1 MTKTPPAQRAL
12 LLYQNLSGRAWV
24 ESEELNVES
33 LAQES
38 GVETF
43 TKWVAERYQEV
54 EVGKISEAFANF
66 FKKLKRQQGQSI
78 REFNSCFD
86 RAHARL
92 LEIECRLPET
102 AKAWAY
108 MNALSLAHGEELA
121 LLASVNNEYNT
132 QRLQRAAVLHERSL
146 KPPWMP
152 RRPFFP
158 DPKKNNGVKG
168 AFMADIYEEEES
180 EISVDLNDD
189 GGVPEEIAVEIHE
202 AYMSQEAAKSRYRDV
217 MKSRGYATGDTRGN
231 DQANLSASDR
241 LKLAK
246 SRSFCA
252 GCKRRGHWHR
262 DQECPLNQG
271 KGGSAATSSATKG
284 AAGNIEKNDN
294 KPKDAF
300 VVHVAYEVANSELGE
315 DLLAITDCA
324 CSKTVVGQAWVQ
336 QYITLARRAGLAP
349 CILPCHDEFRFGA
362 SDVFRANYAVSIAI
376 AVQGKVFLVKAA
388 VVNGDVPLLLSRTVL
403 SRIGMIYNLAGHKAD
418 FSELGVSSYPLKVTA
433 TGHPAIPVAP
443 HEMPGVVFPSPQEW
457 GEDEIIMQREGRQ
470 QYMVHMTSAHVAS
483 EGTSSPNSFVETK
496 TFVPGNVFYPKKI
509 EPVVRNILLEEPFN
523 PEVFLSWWTGT
534 KHCNDFWIEGPHV
547 WVRVHVIPRRS
558 LFDPRKWR
566 APHPD
571 QLAFLLEQ
579 LGCIRSTNSVACQ
592 HHLPMGDKHDFWSLP
607 HEDALLPAL
616 WIGRTV
622 FAKKP
627 PIPHVRDIHGPGIAL
642 DMANEQAGVDS
653 GGQRDGH
660 HGAHIVDGARDQGSH
675 LREARE
681 DREEV
686 ASSQEAGKHDS
697 GGASEHRQGAQDRVP
712 SKCFEGSAG
721 SADSLRDP
729 VGRRAGGVLR
739 PLQDLHVQRSA
750 GVVPG
755 VGPQGSQGEP
765 RGIGRSEDVGGL
777 VREQAREGRLS
788 PSGPRGEC
796 DDALHP
802 GRCKF
807 LDVFF
812 ELEDDRESGATREGP
827 SRLEPQRQR
836 LQQALGTDA
845 EETQHQ
851 QKGRQGLGRASE
863 DGTGR
868 ANRGQGG
875 DRGLDK
881 EAGGDPR
888 PVRHGPQVN
897 DDVYEVITDYASIGA
912 YITDRENM
920 KQFVQRHDGEL
931 EATMEVVE
939 LDAAQ
944 FCQPEAK
951 KEVEGLPEDAIL
963 DLNDYDPGSQQEVL
977 YDLQF
982 YNCYEEHEVTI
993 SELEAKA
1000 KRARIDKDFSQHT
1013 CAKIIRELCEK
1024 WGSEGQRQAM
1034 KTGKTVVLGAYSF
1047 SGFHGVTNRSHV
1059 FSEVTRYF
1067 NAYLKNAGAQGRWSS
1082 LSVALNTTPTLH
1094 RDSHNWAVED
1104 NMIISLGDYV
1114 GGRLWVENDANG
1126 QDATENAD
1134 VHTVSL
1140 PNGNKLTGTFMTT
1153 KDKLCYFDPSR
1164 RHYVEEWTGE
1174 RMTITAYGVRGVPQL
1189 GREQRDLLR
1198 SFGFPLARKPKRHG
1212 GDLPT
1217 VTRDKETEV
1226 RPRKSTRKSL
1236 WKSAAHWTTMFTLA
1250 IFATAT
1256 SFTSESL
1263 EDHKHFTAI
1272 LEIGGYHKIAEAA
1285 NLGFDVAEAYD
1296 YNDLYDHDTYHLL
1309 LDQMKELRPR
1319 VIWIHEQDGNER
1331 AHDRISSI
1339 GLLQADLGGITII
1352 EGDSGSSLWN
1362 NAYLRDLQAR
1372 CTSTIEDVAGRRVL
1386 RLHPRAHDN
1395 DAGSCANEVLA
1406 VSTSQRETGDKE
1418 PQRGAAAI
1426 TFGAGV
1432 APHVKAALSRLHQN
1446 LGHPAVSDLTRH
1458 LRLAGADAK
1467 VLKAA
1472 KTLRCQVCDRTKG
1485 TGSSRPAVL
1494 PSLLDFNQI
1503 VSVDVFHAF
1512 DSQRVRHE
1520 FISVIDHGTTYH
1532 LVKRIQGHS
1541 TESFEKDFVDVWAR
1555 NFGAPGTIA
1564 ADLET
1569 GLQAGLGRY
1578 VEFTGTRLRPAAG
1591 QAHWQQGVIERHGQ
1605 WYQDILRRVIDEH
1618 SIDEDDID
1626 IAVSMVNQAK
1636 NELRRRHGFSPTQA
1650 VYGKDPKTPEDLM
1663 AGNDE
1668 EHILD
1673 VMSYDRRR
1681 QREVAIRTAARV
1693 AFFRSQVDTRLRR
1706 SLLQRARV
1714 KRGEYTAGE
1723 MVCFYRIDKSAT
1735 KRGRWRGPGVILG
1748 REGTNWWISCAGRC
1762 HLVAEEH
1769 MRPSTAEEVGGLF
1782 DTKMARADLE
1792 KLLFADPDD
1801 PDVYEG
1807 AHDGMEEEDGDA
1819 DPTAPPAGHDDEH
1832 DFEFQLDGEEGDE
1845 PAKDEDMNAPGG
1857 EAPLSPGDVGGDG
1870 GAYGPG
1876 RRLRRKQRGSG
1887 SEPYSV
1893 NMLKKCVTEHSKEK
1907 QLEKELPWSQIPP
1920 EHYPDFK
1927 AAERK
1932 QIKEH
1937 IEHKALTILSRAE
1950 SDVIR
1955 ASVPGDRILTSRWAY
1970 KDKHYARRRL
1980 QPDVPCKA
1988 KARLVDPDIGLM
2000 PTDAPTVSRLGVHTL
2015 LQLVASHRGQQGGR
2029 RWSAAAGDVTAAF
2042 LNGPPLQRLL
2052 YLKQPRTGVE
2062 GMEEDA
2068 LFRIDKGVFGLVDS
2082 PRTWWEEVRGI
2093 LKKILVDYHGK
2104 TYALRQSTLDPC
2116 IFGLCE
2122 IENEKSVGR
2131 PQAYVA
2137 IHVDDLLVVG
2147 PEGLDEVFR
2156 KALSAKLPIDSWE
2169 VDDFE
2174 YIGSHVKVGD
2184 DGVSI
2189 SQSAYAAS
2197 RLFQIPIDKHQKDM
2211 DPATFEQC
2219 IDNRSLIGGL
2229 SWLAG
2234 QTRPDLLA
2242 SVSLAQQMQQR
2253 PSVAD
2258 IRFSNEASA
2267 RALKHQ
2273 DKGIHLYPLDL
2284 TSIQVVTFHD
2294 AAWANALPASLAG
2307 EEGFSLSPADHQLGF
2322 MTDVPEDYQI
2332 RKAKRASAHVAS
2344 QYGLLV
2350 MMTDQDSRN
2359 GLKCSSILEWKSS
2372 TAKRICRSTFG
2383 AETLAC
2389 TEGLELAQY
2398 VRSFVHSIIE
2408 GRIVKVEHLH
2418 GSGLPCLSDCKSL
2431 FDHIHKE
2438 GIPRTPT
2445 DKRLA
2450 IDLAALREALQ
2461 SEQVHGRA
2469 QLHWL
2474 PTHLQFADVLT
2485 KPTCCDKWWNQVRS
2499 PLNLSFLKG

>member
-1 MTKTPPAQRAL
+1 M
-12 LLYQNLSGRAWV
+12 
-24 ESEELNVES
+24 
-33 LAQES
+33 
-38 GVETF
+38 
-43 TKWVAERYQEV
+43 
-54 EVGKISEAFANF
+54 
-66 FKKLKRQQGQSI
+66 
-78 REFNSCFD
+78 
-86 RAHARL
+86 
-92 LEIECRLPET
+92 
-102 AKAWAY
+102 
-108 MNALSLAHGEELA
+108 
-121 LLASVNNEYNT
+121 
-132 QRLQRAAVLHERSL
+132 
-146 KPPWMP
+146 
-152 RRPFFP
+152 
-158 DPKKNNGVKG
+158 
-168 AFMADIYEEEES
+168 
-180 EISVDLNDD
+180 
-189 GGVPEEIAVEIHE
+189 
-202 AYMSQEAAKSRYRDV
+202 
-217 MKSRGYATGDTRGN
+217 
-231 DQANLSASDR
+231 
-241 LKLAK
+241 
-246 SRSFCA
+246 
-252 GCKRRGHWHR
+252 
-262 DQECPLNQG
+262 
-271 KGGSAATSSATKG
+271 
-284 AAGNIEKNDN
+284 
-294 KPKDAF
+294 
-300 VVHVAYEVANSELGE
+300 
-315 DLLAITDCA
+315 
-324 CSKTVVGQAWVQ
+324 
-336 QYITLARRAGLAP
+336 
-349 CILPCHDEFRFGA
+349 
-362 SDVFRANYAVSIAI
+362 
-376 AVQGKVFLVKAA
+376 
-388 VVNGDVPLLLSRTVL
+388 
-403 SRIGMIYNLAGHKAD
+403 
-418 FSELGVSSYPLKVTA
+418 
-433 TGHPAIPVAP
+433 
-443 HEMPGVVFPSPQEW
+443 
-457 GEDEIIMQREGRQ
+457 
-470 QYMVHMTSAHVAS
+470 
-483 EGTSSPNSFVETK
+483 
-496 TFVPGNVFYPKKI
+496 
-509 EPVVRNILLEEPFN
+509 
-523 PEVFLSWWTGT
+523 
-534 KHCNDFWIEGPHV
+534 
-547 WVRVHVIPRRS
+547 
-558 LFDPRKWR
+558 
-566 APHPD
+566 
-571 QLAFLLEQ
+571 
-579 LGCIRSTNSVACQ
+579 
-592 HHLPMGDKHDFWSLP
+592 
-607 HEDALLPAL
+607 
-616 WIGRTV
+616 
-622 FAKKP
+622 
-627 PIPHVRDIHGPGIAL
+627 
-642 DMANEQAGVDS
+642 
-653 GGQRDGH
+653 
-660 HGAHIVDGARDQGSH
+660 
-675 LREARE
+675 
-681 DREEV
+681 
-686 ASSQEAGKHDS
+686 
-697 GGASEHRQGAQDRVP
+697 
-712 SKCFEGSAG
+712 
-721 SADSLRDP
+721 
-729 VGRRAGGVLR
+729 
-739 PLQDLHVQRSA
+739 
-750 GVVPG
+750 
-755 VGPQGSQGEP
+755 
-765 RGIGRSEDVGGL
+765 
-777 VREQAREGRLS
+777 
-788 PSGPRGEC
+788 
-796 DDALHP
+796 
-802 GRCKF
+802 
-807 LDVFF
+807 
-812 ELEDDRESGATREGP
+812 
-827 SRLEPQRQR
+827 
-836 LQQALGTDA
+836 
-845 EETQHQ
+845 
-851 QKGRQGLGRASE
+851 
-863 DGTGR
+863 
-868 ANRGQGG
+868 
-875 DRGLDK
+875 
-881 EAGGDPR
+881 
-888 PVRHGPQVN
+888 N